1 MDHRPTYGAGK
12 NELEEWLKKKGMTY
26 EEYLAKVAA
35 ESKAA
40 EARAVEAEKAAAA
53 AALVA
58 EKKREEA
65 KKMVASAAER
75 WGWDKGGAGAA
86 GGSTLKNKPKSK
98 FVVGP
103 NGKVSKV
110 SKKGGRRSR
119 SSRRT
124 RRSRR

>member
-1 MDHRPTYGAGK
+1 MDPRPTYGA
-12 NELEEWLKKKGMTY
+12 NEKALKKWLEEKGMTY

-75 WGWDKGGAGAA
+75 WGWDKPGAGAA
-86 GGSTLKNKPKSK
+86 GGSTLNNKPKSKSK

-103 NGKVSKV
+103 NGKVSK
-110 SKKGGRRSR
+110 KGGRRSR
-119 SSRRT
+119 SRRTRT